1 MAGHAQADGARWL
14 RGLPLKLNQNPAVQ
28 VLAAI
33 IAVAA
38 GIRIVYWLL
47 APVWP
52 YLLFV
57 FVIWGLWRLRIW
69 WLDRW

>member
-1 MAGHAQADGARWL
+1 
-14 RGLPLKLNQNPAVQ
+14 VQ

-33 IAVAA
+33 IAIVA
-38 GIRIVYWLL
+38 GIRIVFWLL

-52 YLLFV
+52 YLLVV
-57 FVIWGLWRLRIW
+57 FAVWGLWRLRVW